1 MIYIF
6 ELFLIHSLQKALA
19 RMDEISGELV
29 VEGLPSFVL
38 SLKNMCFVVDIK
50 YWSPSSVTRITK
62 YVAKGF
68 EVFIPGIKR
77 SAFKKE
83 YTTEADHFETFPQQK
98 GKWSTSEGFTNGPK
112 SYLHSKNRWSWK
124 KELIVPEDA
133 LGMGVLFIAESDF
146 LRSRS
151 FEKDVGP
158 EIEWVESITGRLNP
172 IEAAV
177 IAAKCAGKLGQGR
190 RQRGQD
196 VSSRVYGKRAT
207 GTYGFIRESFR
218 RDVAVRIGGKAF
230 FYLSNFVLFYGIVSN
245 IFVCFSCLFCF
256 CITCGK
262 DHRRDIPIKT
272 QFFAFTEA
280 GRFQPAEAHMES
292 LYDPEA
298 LDRVCNE
305 EMAKRANDM
314 SVMSST
320 SSDVEFDLLEE
331 YTANTESYYDGITC
345 AACSSPHLPGDPK
358 FKACSGCTGYYYCD
372 VECQKSDW
380 HKVHKNVCK
389 KLKKRKKNNKN

>member
-1 MIYIF
+1 VIYIF

-218 RDVAVRIGGKAF
+218 RDVA
-230 FYLSNFVLFYGIVSN
+230 
-245 IFVCFSCLFCF
+245 
-256 CITCGK
+256 
-262 DHRRDIPIKT
+262 
-272 QFFAFTEA
+272 
-280 GRFQPAEAHMES
+280 
-292 LYDPEA
+292 
-298 LDRVCNE
+298 
-305 EMAKRANDM
+305 
-314 SVMSST
+314 
-320 SSDVEFDLLEE
+320 
-331 YTANTESYYDGITC
+331 
-345 AACSSPHLPGDPK
+345 
-358 FKACSGCTGYYYCD
+358 
-372 VECQKSDW
+372 
-380 HKVHKNVCK
+380 
-389 KLKKRKKNNKN
+389 